1 MQTKNFFKCFSNISV
16 SFLFIWNWDD
26 KTFIRFRSSLE
37 HHTRFYNKSV
47 YPFSDQNGPKP
58 HPWGWHIPIM
68 AYIRLYPSPSPPPP
82 APPKTFNNYLN
93 GSYCNRLWKHNGF
106 LRVTRKKKQSLSE
119 TDSIHVRKARKL
131 WLKMMSASAWK
142 SSVSSLIMVK
152 K

>member
-68 AYIRLYPSPSPPPP
+68 AYIRLYPPYPPRRHSTIIWTDLIVTDFENTTVSCGSPAKKNNRWEKLTQFMLERRANCDWKWCPPV
-82 APPKTFNNYLN
+82 LE
-93 GSYCNRLWKHNGF
+93 SH
-106 LRVTRKKKQSLSE
+106 QSL
-119 TDSIHVRKARKL
+119 HWL
-131 WLKMMSASAWK
+131 W
-142 SSVSSLIMVK
+142 
-152 K
+152 